1 MNTKDLIK
9 QLRMVEKKHNKKEIK
24 IKIWSF
30 EDWKYTEKELIL
42 QNIVESNYD
51 WKTTIILIKE

>member
-1 MNTKDLIK
+1 MNSKELIK
-9 QLRMVEKKHNKKEIK
+9 QLKMIEKKHDKKEIE
-24 IKIWSF
+24 IKIWSI

-51 WKTTIILIKE
+51 WKTTIILMK